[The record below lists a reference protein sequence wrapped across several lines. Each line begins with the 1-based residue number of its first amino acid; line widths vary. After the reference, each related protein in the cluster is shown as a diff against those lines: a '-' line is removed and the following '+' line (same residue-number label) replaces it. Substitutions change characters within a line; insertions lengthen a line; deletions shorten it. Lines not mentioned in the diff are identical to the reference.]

1 MTFKELVELLKIKEK
16 QSKKRK
22 RNKNGRQQNK

>member
-22 RNKNGRQQNK
+22 RNKNGRQQN

>member
-22 RNKNGRQQNK
+22 RNKNGRQQD